1 MTKITSVV
9 TKEDLIQSPLNDANK
24 IKASDINEI
33 VSVVN
38 ANDDLSNNKTD
49 KGGYGGTTKDLQDE
63 LQNAV
68 FTGAKTYQT
77 EAELL
82 AVSPIP
88 TNGTPAKVANDS
100 DLSKNGYYSVVS
112 GSWVQ
117 DSKNVLTPQYT
128 LLVASN
134 DATDRQKEL
143 ADYVCDGTNDEA
155 QINQAIQDLPEVYST
170 GSNPKG
176 GLIQFTQGNFYI
188 DGEINITTK
197 AQITLKG
204 LGNSTLFW
212 KKNNAVRDSIINISF
227 TGFSSERW
235 EKTSIENIYFIGQS
249 TAQTSA
255 ISCSKS
261 HSISVRNCIFTGSS
275 LYGVQLKDVNNSIII
290 DNYFISCQKGIYG
303 IADSTTEKDVEDIII
318 TNNIFTEIFEQ
329 AIYFKGITLVGGAE
343 VIARN
348 TISNNNIEACNKNGV
363 GGTTDASIQFEY
375 CKNLVVSNN
384 IMSETNTGIL
394 IKNSGY
400 TVESNGNV
408 NYDEGFFDVKNNNI
422 TEADSNAAIYITN
435 SNGYINL
442 IGNNCENG
450 ITNNGLGKI
459 VDWNDLDIQ
468 KTEYDFFIA
477 SSDAKLSIKEKA
489 DYVCD
494 GTDDE
499 VQINQAIQD
508 LPNYYGGDKKGGTIK
523 LSAGRFNINDEI
535 LIDFKGTL
543 SIKGE
548 GASTIL

>member
-197 AQITLKG
+197 AQITLK
-204 LGNSTLFW
+204 
-212 KKNNAVRDSIINISF
+212 
-227 TGFSSERW
+227 
-235 EKTSIENIYFIGQS
+235 
-249 TAQTSA
+249 
-255 ISCSKS
+255 
-261 HSISVRNCIFTGSS
+261 
-275 LYGVQLKDVNNSIII
+275 
-290 DNYFISCQKGIYG
+290 
-303 IADSTTEKDVEDIII
+303 
-318 TNNIFTEIFEQ
+318 
-329 AIYFKGITLVGGAE
+329 
-343 VIARN
+343 
-348 TISNNNIEACNKNGV
+348 
-363 GGTTDASIQFEY
+363 
-375 CKNLVVSNN
+375 
-384 IMSETNTGIL
+384 
-394 IKNSGY
+394 
-400 TVESNGNV
+400 
-408 NYDEGFFDVKNNNI
+408 
-422 TEADSNAAIYITN
+422 
-435 SNGYINL
+435 
-442 IGNNCENG
+442 
-450 ITNNGLGKI
+450 
-459 VDWNDLDIQ
+459 
-468 KTEYDFFIA
+468 
-477 SSDAKLSIKEKA
+477 
-489 DYVCD
+489 
-494 GTDDE
+494 
-499 VQINQAIQD
+499 
-508 LPNYYGGDKKGGTIK
+508 
-523 LSAGRFNINDEI
+523 RFRE
-535 LIDFKGTL
+535 
-543 SIKGE
+543 
-548 GASTIL
+548 